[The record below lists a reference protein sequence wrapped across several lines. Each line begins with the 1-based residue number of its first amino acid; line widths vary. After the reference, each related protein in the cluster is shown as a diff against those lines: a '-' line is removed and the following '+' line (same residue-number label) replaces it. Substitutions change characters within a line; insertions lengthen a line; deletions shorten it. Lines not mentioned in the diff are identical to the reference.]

1 MLENKW
7 LIKII
12 SGAILVLVIFVN
24 LERIIER
31 GVFKSA
37 VHRARIIKST
47 YL

>member
-7 LIKII
+7 LIKIV
-12 SGAILVLVIFVN
+12 SGAILVLIILVN
-24 LERIIER
+24 LERIIEW

-37 VHRARIIKST
+37 AHRARIIKST